1 MDSAKAAPPARRVR
15 VLLNANAGRKAG
27 IPTNNPAPDL
37 VREAMARHGLGDELT
52 VTASE
57 AEAIEATRDAVARGY
72 DVVAGAGGD
81 GTLDVIA
88 ECLLYAP
95 TALGII
101 PLGSVMNVA
110 RMLGVPRDLDAAMA
124 IVAGGPV
131 RRIDVGE
138 ANGVIFLEGGSVGL
152 NAAVFHEMQRM
163 DDGDYG
169 SVVDALRVM
178 LRYKP
183 PRMIVAL
190 DDRVLTTRALA
201 VAVAN
206 GPYSGMGFT
215 IAPDAALADGKFDV
229 VVYSGFSRLELIRHF
244 GGTAFGRRRASAKI
258 TTYRS
263 AWVRIAGRHPMPC
276 HADAHDL
283 GSTPVEYRILP
294 GALRVVAPPEA
305 ATPG

>member
-1 MDSAKAAPPARRVR
+1 

-27 IPTNNPAPDL
+27 IPTNDPSPDL
-37 VREAMARHGLGDELT
+37 VAEAMARHGLGDDLI
-52 VTASE
+52 VTESE
-57 AEAIEATRDAVARGY
+57 EDAIEATRDAVARGY

-81 GTLDVIA
+81 GTLDTIA
-88 ECLLYAP
+88 RPLLHQP
-95 TALGII
+95 TALGVI

-110 RMLGVPRDLDAAMA
+110 RMLDIPRDLDAAMA
-124 IVAGGPV
+124 IVAGGAI

-152 NAAVFHEMQRM
+152 NAAIFHEAQRI
-163 DDGDYG
+163 DAGDYG
-169 SVVDALRVM
+169 SLVDAIRVM
-178 LRYKP
+178 LRYRP
-183 PRMIVAL
+183 SRMIVSL

-206 GPYSGMGFT
+206 GPYSGLGFT
-215 IAPDAALADGKFDV
+215 IAPDADLEDGRFDV

-244 GGTAFGRRRASAKI
+244 TGTAFGRRRESPKT

-263 AWVRIAGRHPMPC
+263 AWVRIDGRHPLPC

-283 GSTPVEYRILP
+283 GLTPVEYRMLP
-294 GALRVVAPPEA
+294 GALRVI
-305 ATPG
+305 GR